1 MSALLAVLRF
11 TENGVGHAAVKS
23 WLICL
28 STPGP
33 AMVVIG
39 YRNCPNYRSVNKIYA
54 MFII

>member
-28 STPGP
+28 SMPGP

-39 YRNCPNYRSVNKIYA
+39 YRNRPNYRSVNKIYA